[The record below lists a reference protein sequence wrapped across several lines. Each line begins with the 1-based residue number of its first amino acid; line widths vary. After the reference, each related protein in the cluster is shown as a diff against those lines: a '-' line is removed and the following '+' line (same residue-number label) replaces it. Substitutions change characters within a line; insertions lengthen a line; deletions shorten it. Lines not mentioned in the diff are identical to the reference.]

1 MILKGNSVGHS
12 TCLHYDFDKR
22 VIMAKWPC

>member
-12 TCLHYDFDKR
+12 NDPQIFKLVATNIGKPPR
-22 VIMAKWPC
+22 